1 MLVLESAGATAL
13 TKGHGR
19 VGRPASLHIGQNPV
33 NLLLNPAKTEAGLTN
48 PRKRDGVEIATPSRQ
63 LTGARRRAHTQT
75 KRLTSQSRN
84 GNNSHQTRNRSWRQP
99 SRHVRAGVANGAG
112 FVRAQRR
119 CFFSADSG
127 SRIASVRRRRAA
139 GASSLLSSASASAS
153 PARAGLAGQGI

>member
-1 MLVLESAGATAL
+1 METACIFSANDRGRMNGEPRRIARTGPVSSDSSFCPAPAGSDWVGSGMLVLESAGATAL

-84 GNNSHQTRNRSWRQP
+84 GNNSHQTR
-99 SRHVRAGVANGAG
+99 
-112 FVRAQRR
+112 
-119 CFFSADSG
+119 
-127 SRIASVRRRRAA
+127 
-139 GASSLLSSASASAS
+139 
-153 PARAGLAGQGI
+153 